1 MSIVHSGCTKIIE
14 MKKSSLKNK
23 FDYIVIGAGS
33 AGVRFSRLM
42 SSKGKKVCIIEKS
55 RVGGTCVIRGCVPK
69 KLYVYASNF
78 SDQMYDAE
86 SFGWK
91 IPGRATHNWSKLVQ
105 SKNKEIQRLNE
116 IYIRNLSKVGVTI
129 IQEEASFH
137 SKNSIIL
144 KQSGRILQA
153 KKIIISTGSTPVI
166 PNIPGKELA
175 ISSDQFFEMKQL
187 PQNISIVG
195 SGYIALEFAFLLAN
209 LNYKVSLIIRKKTI
223 LNEFDSDIGKKI
235 LESATRKKIK
245 IYDER
250 TVHALSKKNKSII
263 MHTNKGTVAS
273 QLVIFATG
281 RTPCVHSLDLE
292 KAGVQLTK
300 NHSIKVNAL
309 SQTTNKNIF
318 ALGDVTNRKNLT
330 PVAIREAVYLV
341 DYLTTGSK
349 KTLNYNRIASAI
361 FTQPEVGHIG
371 LGEQDLQNK
380 KIKYKVLQTEFRP
393 MKYSFSKKINPVF
406 IKVLYQ
412 PQTEN
417 IFGIIYIGEGA
428 AEIIQSLALAFAK
441 KVTLQDL
448 RNTVPVHPTSSEELI
463 TLV

>member
-1 MSIVHSGCTKIIE
+1 
-14 MKKSSLKNK
+14 MKKSAIKSK

-33 AGVRFSRLM
+33 AGVRFARLM
-42 SSKGKKVCIIEKS
+42 SSKGNKVCIIEKS

-78 SDQMYDAE
+78 TDHMDDAV

-91 IPGRATHNWSKLVQ
+91 IPGQPTHNWGQLVS
-105 SKNKEIQRLNE
+105 SKNKEISRLNE

-129 IQEEASFH
+129 IEDEASFQSSH
-137 SKNSIIL
+137 SIVLKKSGTIL
-144 KQSGRILQA
+144 SA
-153 KKIIISTGSTPVI
+153 KKIIITTGSTPAM

-175 ISSDQFFEMKQL
+175 VSSDQFFEMKKI
-187 PQNISIVG
+187 PKKISIVG
-195 SGYIALEFAFLLAN
+195 SGYIALEFACLLAN
-209 LNYKVSLIIRKKTI
+209 LNYQVSLLIRKKTI
-223 LNEFDSDIGKKI
+223 LNEFDADIGKRI
-235 LESATRKKIK
+235 LESAIRKKIK
-245 IYDER
+245 IYDNR
-250 TVHALSKKNKSII
+250 TVSALSKKNKSIRI
-263 MHTNKGTVAS
+263 HTNKGVVS
-273 QLVIFATG
+273 SELVIFATG
-281 RTPCVHSLDLE
+281 RTPCVQGLALD
-292 KAGVQLTK
+292 KAGVKLTEH
-300 NHSIKVNAL
+300 HSIKVNSL
-309 SQTTNKNIF
+309 SQTSNKHIF

-341 DYLTTGSK
+341 QYLTTGK
-349 KTLNYNRIASAI
+349 KQTLNYDKIASAI

-371 LGEQDLQNK
+371 LGENDLQK
-380 KIKYKVLQTEFRP
+380 RKIKYKVLQTEFRP

-412 PQTEN
+412 EKTEK

-428 AEIIQSLALAFAK
+428 AEIIQSIAISFAK
-441 KVTLQDL
+441 NFTLDDL

>member
-1 MSIVHSGCTKIIE
+1 
-14 MKKSSLKNK
+14 MKKPVTKKKNIY
-23 FDYIVIGAGS
+23 DYIVIGAGS

-78 SDQMYDAE
+78 TDQMHDAE

-91 IPGRATHNWSKLVQ
+91 IPRSATHSWGKLVQ
-105 SKNKEIQRLNE
+105 NKDKEIQRLNE
-116 IYIRNLSKVGVTI
+116 IYIRNLIKAGVTI
-129 IQEEASFH
+129 IQDQASFY
-137 SKNSIIL
+137 SKNSVIL
-144 KQSGRILQA
+144 KQSKKILHA
-153 KKIIISTGSTPVI
+153 IKIIITTGSTPAM

-187 PQNISIVG
+187 PKQISIVG

-209 LNYKVSLIIRKKTI
+209 LRYEVSLLIRKKTI
-223 LNEFDSDIGKKI
+223 LNEFDQDIGKRI
-235 LESATRKKIK
+235 LASAIRKKIK

-250 TVHALSKKNKSII
+250 TVHALSKKNKSIQI
-263 MHTNKGTVAS
+263 HTNKGKISS

-281 RTPCVHSLDLE
+281 RIPFIQSLDIE
-292 KAGVQLTK
+292 KAGVKLTK
-300 NHSIKVNAL
+300 QHSIKVNRL

-341 DYLTTGSK
+341 DYLTKGNK
-349 KTLNYNRIASAI
+349 KTLNYEKIASAI

-371 LGEQDLQNK
+371 LGENDLQKK

-412 PQTEN
+412 EKTEK
-417 IFGIIYIGEGA
+417 IFGLIYIGEGA
-428 AEIIQSLALAFAK
+428 AEIIQSLALAFSK
-441 KVTLQDL
+441 NLTLNDL

>member
-1 MSIVHSGCTKIIE
+1 MCAKIIQ
-14 MKKSSLKNK
+14 MKKLAINKNNAY
-23 FDYIVIGAGS
+23 DYIVIGAGS

-78 SDQMYDAE
+78 TDQMHDAE

-91 IPGRATHNWSKLVQ
+91 IPRSATHNWGKLVQ
-105 SKNKEIQRLNE
+105 NKDKEIQRLNE
-116 IYIRNLSKVGVTI
+116 IYIRNLTKAGVTI
-129 IQEEASFH
+129 IQDQASFY
-137 SKNSIIL
+137 SKNSVIL
-144 KQSGRILQA
+144 KQSKKILHA
-153 KKIIISTGSTPVI
+153 KKIIISTGSTPAM

-187 PQNISIVG
+187 PKQISIVG
-195 SGYIALEFAFLLAN
+195 SGYIALEFAFLLTN
-209 LNYKVSLIIRKKTI
+209 LQYEVSLLIRKKTI
-223 LNEFDSDIGKKI
+223 LNEFDQDIGKRI
-235 LESATRKKIK
+235 LASAIRKKIK

-250 TVHALSKKNKSII
+250 TVHALSKKNKSIQI
-263 MHTNKGTVAS
+263 HTNKGKISS

-281 RTPCVHSLDLE
+281 RIPSIQSLDIE

-300 NHSIKVNAL
+300 QHSIKVNRL

-318 ALGDVTNRKNLT
+318 ALGDVTDRKNLT

-341 DYLTTGSK
+341 DYLTKDNK
-349 KTLNYNRIASAI
+349 KILNYGKIASAI

-371 LGEQDLQNK
+371 LGENDLQKK

-412 PQTEN
+412 EKTEK
-417 IFGIIYIGEGA
+417 IFGLIYIGEGA
-428 AEIIQSLALAFAK
+428 AEIIQSLALAFSK
-441 KVTLQDL
+441 NLTLNDL

>member
-1 MSIVHSGCTKIIE
+1 M
-14 MKKSSLKNK
+14 
-23 FDYIVIGAGS
+23 
-33 AGVRFSRLM
+33 
-42 SSKGKKVCIIEKS
+42 
-55 RVGGTCVIRGCVPK
+55 
-69 KLYVYASNF
+69 
-78 SDQMYDAE
+78 
-86 SFGWK
+86 
-91 IPGRATHNWSKLVQ
+91 
-105 SKNKEIQRLNE
+105 
-116 IYIRNLSKVGVTI
+116 
-129 IQEEASFH
+129 
-137 SKNSIIL
+137 
-144 KQSGRILQA
+144 
-153 KKIIISTGSTPVI
+153 

-187 PQNISIVG
+187 PKQISIVG

-209 LNYKVSLIIRKKTI
+209 LRYEVSLLIRKKTI
-223 LNEFDSDIGKKI
+223 LNEFDQDIGKRI
-235 LESATRKKIK
+235 LASAIRKKIK

-250 TVHALSKKNKSII
+250 TVHALSKKNKSIQI
-263 MHTNKGTVAS
+263 HTNKGKISS

-281 RTPCVHSLDLE
+281 RIPFIQSLDIE
-292 KAGVQLTK
+292 KAGVKLTK
-300 NHSIKVNAL
+300 QHSIKVNRL

-341 DYLTTGSK
+341 DYLTKGNK
-349 KTLNYNRIASAI
+349 KTLNYEKIASAI

-371 LGEQDLQNK
+371 LGENDLQKK

-412 PQTEN
+412 EKTEK
-417 IFGIIYIGEGA
+417 IFGLIYIGEGA
-428 AEIIQSLALAFAK
+428 AEIIQSLALAFSK
-441 KVTLQDL
+441 NLTLNDL